1 MKMMMS
7 KIVTLSTYVPE
18 NNNNNNIIGGHQFMN
33 NNSCNEIIGEEID

>member
-7 KIVTLSTYVPE
+7 KIVTLSTYAPE
-18 NNNNNNIIGGHQFMN
+18 NNNNIIGGHQFMN